1 MFRVVDVFDVAENFV
16 RIDRVSLFFSVGVVV
31 VRAFVFCAFA
41 QRDGGH
47 GCGGFD
53 EGIGVVQLLRRRR
66 RLHHRACLWNAFFP
80 PKNFFFLC
88 GKKWGNVC
96 VLIRQKRDVGEK
108 YVRERTHTCRARVV
122 ECRRRAPQTT
132 RGTTLR
138 EGKVKRKRAAEMR
151 MPRGVAE
158 NIFCG

>member
-53 EGIGVVQLLRRRR
+53 EGIGVVQLRR
-66 RLHHRACLWNAFFP
+66 RLHRVSLERVFP
-80 PKNFFFLC
+80 TKKLLFIREKM
-88 GKKWGNVC
+88 GKCICTYSSKE
-96 VLIRQKRDVGEK
+96 RGEK
-108 YVRERTHTCRARVV
+108 YVRENTHV
-122 ECRRRAPQTT
+122 ELVWSSVGVACHKQ
-132 RGTTLR
+132 
-138 EGKVKRKRAAEMR
+138 RAARFEK
-151 MPRGVAE
+151 E
-158 NIFCG
+158 K

>member
-53 EGIGVVQLLRRRR
+53 EGIGVVQLRR
-66 RLHHRACLWNAFFP
+66 RLHRVSLERVFP
-80 PKNFFFLC
+80 IKKLLFIREKM
-88 GKKWGNVC
+88 GKCICTYSSKE
-96 VLIRQKRDVGEK
+96 RGEK
-108 YVRERTHTCRARVV
+108 YVRENTHV
-122 ECRRRAPQTT
+122 ELVWSNVGVACHKQ
-132 RGTTLR
+132 
-138 EGKVKRKRAAEMR
+138 RAARFEK
-151 MPRGVAE
+151 E
-158 NIFCG
+158 K

>member
-16 RIDRVSLFFSVGVVV
+16 RIDRVSLFFSVVGVVKV

-53 EGIGVVQLLRRRR
+53 EGIGVVQLLRRS
-66 RLHHRACLWNAFFP
+66 LHRVCLWNAFFP
-80 PKNFFFLC
+80 PKKLLLFI

-96 VLIRQKRDVGEK
+96 VLIRQKRYLRRREIPGK
-108 YVRERTHTCRARVV
+108 RERTHVELVWSSVGVARHK
-122 ECRRRAPQTT
+122 Q
-132 RGTTLR
+132 
-138 EGKVKRKRAAEMR
+138 RAARRFEK
-151 MPRGVAE
+151 E
-158 NIFCG
+158 K

>member
-53 EGIGVVQLLRRRR
+53 EGIGVVQLLRRR
-66 RLHHRACLWNAFFP
+66 LHRVCLWNERVFP
-80 PKNFFFLC
+80 TQKTSSFYREKM
-88 GKKWGNVC
+88 GKFMCTYSSKE
-96 VLIRQKRDVGEK
+96 IRRREIRK
-108 YVRERTHTCRARVV
+108 RERTHV
-122 ECRRRAPQTT
+122 ELVWSSVGVACHKQ
-132 RGTTLR
+132 
-138 EGKVKRKRAAEMR
+138 RAARRFEK
-151 MPRGVAE
+151 E
-158 NIFCG
+158 K

>member
-16 RIDRVSLFFSVGVVV
+16 RIDRVSFFSVGVVV

-53 EGIGVVQLLRRRR
+53 EGIGVVQLRR
-66 RLHHRACLWNAFFP
+66 RLHRVSLERVFP
-80 PKNFFFLC
+80 IKKLLLFIREKILGKN
-88 GKKWGNVC
+88 
-96 VLIRQKRDVGEK
+96 GEM
-108 YVRERTHTCRARVV
+108 YVYLFVKRERREIRKREHTCRARVV
-122 ECRRRAPQTT
+122 ECRRRVPQTT
-132 RGTTLR
+132 RGTLR

-151 MPRGVAE
+151 MLRGVAE